1 MTEIKDAPHSL
12 QYQIKKYTRR
22 TLNYALLIG
31 IGFFFLFP
39 IIFMLVSSLKNQEMR
54 VLRDMSSLKAFVPVA
69 GEFYRLDKEALSE
82 LIEHEEIPQDV
93 AEALETRATLLESSS
108 REGYLEALED
118 KIGEE
123 QVNTYGATIVHYAD
137 QSGIGIQNYQ
147 DVFTQMPFGRFMFN
161 SVFIVGTIVGF
172 GLMLNSLFA
181 YALARL
187 RFKGRSLLLSVV
199 IALII
204 IPLEAVVVPLL
215 LIVNRFGWL
224 ESYHVQIIP
233 FIADPFSIFLFYQ
246 FFIGLPKDMEEAAL
260 VDGASLFAI
269 YWRIILPLSRPVFAT
284 VAILQFLLHWSDFL
298 WPLMVTRAETY
309 RPLMVAIQQ
318 FFSQDPKVWGD
329 IMAFA
334 SMITI
339 PVLIVFLLFQKWFV
353 QSVATSGV
361 KG

>member
-1 MTEIKDAPHSL
+1 M
-12 QYQIKKYTRR
+12 
-22 TLNYALLIG
+22 
-31 IGFFFLFP
+31 FFLFP
-39 IIFMLVSSLKNQEMR
+39 IVFMLVSSVKNYEMQ
-54 VLRDMSSLKAFVPVA
+54 VLRDMSSLRAFLPISPR
-69 GEFYRLDKEALSE
+69 FYRLDQHALNQ
-82 LIEHEEIPQDV
+82 LLAEHERQGEPFPQEV
-93 AEALETRATLLESSS
+93 ADNLSKMMLFETTREENFIQTLEER
-108 REGYLEALED
+108 
-118 KIGEE
+118 IGKEPAN
-123 QVNTYGATIVHYAD
+123 QYKDIILTYAD
-137 QSGIGIQNYQ
+137 QTGIGVQNYQ
-147 DVFTQMPFGRFMFN
+147 DVFGQMPFKRFILN
-161 SVFIVGTIVGF
+161 SVFIVSTIVIF
-172 GLMLNSLFA
+172 GLMINSLIA

-187 RFKGRSLLLSVV
+187 RFAGRGVLLTII

-224 ESYHVQIIP
+224 DSYHVQIIP

-260 VDGASLFAI
+260 VDGASLFGI
-269 YWRIILPLSRPVFAT
+269 YWKIVLPLSRPVFAT
-284 VAILQFLLHWSDFL
+284 VAILQFLLHWNDFL
-298 WPLMVTRAETY
+298 WPLMVTRGETY

-339 PVLIVFLLFQKWFV
+339 PVLFVFLLFQKWFV
-353 QSVATSGV
+353 QSVATTGV

>member
-1 MTEIKDAPHSL
+1 MNETIKSPYSL
-12 QYQIKKYTRR
+12 QYQVRKYTRIS
-22 TLNYALLIG
+22 LNYAFLIG
-31 IGFFFLFP
+31 LGLFFLFP
-39 IIFMLVSSLKNQEMR
+39 IVFMLVSSVKNYEMQ
-54 VLRDMSSLKAFVPVA
+54 VLRDMSSLKAFVPA
-69 GEFYRLDKEALSE
+69 ANDFYRLTEQAFTELANNVALSE
-82 LIEHEEIPQDV
+82 EDV
-93 AEALETRATLLESSS
+93 EKLKQITLLESVNEERFVS
-108 REGYLEALED
+108 ALESKLGKEYTD
-118 KIGEE
+118 EHKGI
-123 QVNTYGATIVHYAD
+123 ILKYAH
-137 QSGIGIQNYQ
+137 QSGIGIQNYR
-147 DVFTQMPFGRFMFN
+147 DVFTQMPFQRFMFN
-161 SVFIVGTIVGF
+161 SVFIVGTIVIF
-172 GLMLNSLFA
+172 GLMINSLIA

-187 RFKGRSLLLSVV
+187 RFTGRTILLSVI

-260 VDGASLFAI
+260 VDGASLFGI

-284 VAILQFLLHWSDFL
+284 VAILQFLLHWNDFL

-318 FFSQDPKVWGD
+318 FFSRDPKVWGD

-334 SMITI
+334 AMITI

-353 QSVATSGV
+353 QSVATTGV